1 MYRLIL
7 CIDLLVWY
15 IRSLGIFMCFQT
27 LGPKLIMIRKSQILF
42 SYTLNKVNFIFF
54 ILNLSG
60 KIVYYW
66 KLIIQN
72 NNRDLLL
79 NPCTDVGYF
88 IIYYH
93 RFCIFIGLWSYNSRY
108 KLFF

>member
-1 MYRLIL
+1 MHRFT
-7 CIDLLVWY
+7 CLVYSIIWHFY
-15 IRSLGIFMCFQT
+15 G
-27 LGPKLIMIRKSQILF
+27 F
-42 SYTLNKVNFIFF
+42 SYSGPEVNNDSKKSDIIFIHFQKVNFIFF

-60 KIVYYW
+60 KIVYYR

-79 NPCTDVGYF
+79 NLCTDVGYF

-93 RFCIFIGLWSYNSRY
+93 RFCIFIGLWSNNSRY

>member
-15 IRSLGIFMCFQT
+15 IRSFGIFMGFRT

-42 SYTLNKVNFIFF
+42 SYTLNKANFIFF
-54 ILNLSG
+54 YFSG
-60 KIVYYW
+60 KIVYYR

-79 NPCTDVGYF
+79 NLCTDVGYF

-93 RFCIFIGLWSYNSRY
+93 RFCIFIGLWSYNS
-108 KLFF
+108 K